1 MVDRTYD
8 KVLPWGHWMRVKP
21 GVLDTILID
30 EDGREWPSLRDA
42 LFHGRLRF
50 KAVSAAFRDVEL
62 ERMLAYLLAGS
73 GLAGAA
79 STESMRIDMFQDS
92 DFRFFY
98 PHWLVAEGLISGDA
112 RAPVFETKI
121 TEEGY
126 SIAKMLLATR
136 PPELAMFHPGVE
148 SVLYAQG
155 RGEEIDRPAFERGD
169 QNLSGLEYAFVRE
182 RIGSAAAISLVHRDL
197 NERMPLVRTI
207 WVQTF
212 ADERSRDGCFEWL
225 SRRLDRWNVWG
236 EVAYRTGAGA
246 LTQRLFSLL
255 MFQMTEEPA
264 AAGSERST
272 ATGRSDDAAP
282 PLLSIEYRRY

>member
-1 MVDRTYD
+1 MTPRPSTAIV
-8 KVLPWGHWMRVKP
+8 WGSSAFTPKSA
-21 GVLDTILID
+21 
-30 EDGREWPSLRDA
+30 RERSAISLRDGEPVDVGVIA
-42 LFHGRLRF
+42 VSP
-50 KAVSAAFRDVEL
+50 KAVQT
-62 ERMLAYLLAGS
+62 G
-73 GLAGAA
+73 
-79 STESMRIDMFQDS
+79 
-92 DFRFFY
+92 
-98 PHWLVAEGLISGDA
+98 
-112 RAPVFETKI
+112 
-121 TEEGY
+121 
-126 SIAKMLLATR
+126 
-136 PPELAMFHPGVE
+136 
-148 SVLYAQG
+148 YAQG

-264 AAGSERST
+264 AAGSEQST